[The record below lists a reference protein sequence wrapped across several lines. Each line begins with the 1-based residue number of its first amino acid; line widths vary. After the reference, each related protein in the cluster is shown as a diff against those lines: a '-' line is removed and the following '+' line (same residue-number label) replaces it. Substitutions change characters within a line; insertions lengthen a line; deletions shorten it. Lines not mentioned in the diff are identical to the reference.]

1 MVKEEVAC
9 GPGGRVVIMDS
20 ITKVTPDD
28 EGSFVVAASHGGT
41 SSGEFALAV
50 PLRGVFFNDAGLG
63 KDGAGIASLGLLQ
76 GLGIPAGTVSHTS
89 ARIGDAPDLWESGFI
104 SHLNEAAR
112 GLGIEI
118 GASLKDS
125 LEKILSTRPSDGEH

>member
-28 EGSFVVAASHGGT
+28 EGSFVVTASHGGT

-50 PLRGVFFNDAGLG
+50 PLRGVFFNDAGFG
-63 KDGAGIASLGLLQ
+63 KDGAGIASLELLQ
-76 GLGIPAGTVSHTS
+76 GVGIPAGTVSHTS
-89 ARIGDAPDLWESGFI
+89 ARIGDAPDMWECGSI

-125 LEKILSTRPSDGEH
+125 LERLVLTRP